1 MPLVRLK
8 VHEHPAPPHHEIRQ
22 TTVLDSAESIVGTV
36 GQLYVD
42 DASRQ
47 LRYLDVVTS
56 GFIGLDRKHHLLP
69 VEAVSQERP
78 GFIVLNVDQG
88 KVEDAPPFADPEVV
102 PDEEYRRAIRE
113 HYGYDR

>member
-22 TTVLDSAESIVGTV
+22 TTVLDSRENIVGEV
-36 GQLYVD
+36 GNAYVD
-42 DASRQ
+42 EDSRQ

-56 GFIGLDRKHHLLP
+56 GFIGLDRKHHLVP
-69 VEAVSQERP
+69 VELVSKEDP
-78 GFIVLNVDQG
+78 GFIMLKVDQVT
-88 KVEDAPPFADPEVV
+88 VEDAPPFTDPEVV

-113 HYGYDR
+113 HYGYAG